1 VCITE
6 INMPKIRW
14 IAGIALVLSA
24 LTSTTVGAQS
34 AYPNRPI
41 RLIVAFAAGG
51 ISDVIARALAAKMSN
66 TIGQPV
72 VVENKPGAAST
83 LAGDFVAKS
92 APDGYTI
99 WLQDITSH
107 SINATLYS
115 KLPFDPIKDFAP
127 VTLVAW
133 TPLMLVV
140 HPSNP
145 AKDLRE
151 LIAFLKTSGG
161 KHAYGSS
168 GSGSPNHLA
177 GELLKMAHN
186 LDTLHIPYK
195 GSAPSTQAM
204 LANEIAFVFSSM
216 PPAVSNVKGGR
227 LRALAV
233 TSTKR
238 VSAAPDVPT
247 MIEAGMPNFDVVVY
261 TGILAPAGTPAP
273 IIQRLNEEFAKA
285 VASDEIKNVY
295 EKVGADAITNTPEA
309 FRTMIAQQI
318 AAMAPLVRASG
329 AKAD

>member
-1 VCITE
+1 MSRVRS
-6 INMPKIRW
+6 MF
-14 IAGIALVLSA
+14 GVALLLPCVL
-24 LTSTTVGAQS
+24 VGESVRAQS
-34 AYPNRPI
+34 NYPNRPI
-41 RLIVAFAAGG
+41 RIIVAFSAGG

-83 LAGDFVAKS
+83 LAGDLVAKS
-92 APDGYTI
+92 APDGYTV
-99 WLQDITSH
+99 WLQDITTH

-127 VTLVAW
+127 VTLVAS

-145 AKDLRE
+145 AKTLKE
-151 LIAFLKTSGG
+151 LVAFLKSGDG

-177 GELLKMAHN
+177 GELLKTAN
-186 LDTLHIPYK
+186 AIDVLHIPYK
-195 GSAPSTQAM
+195 GSAPSTQAI

-247 MIEAGMPNFDVVVY
+247 MIEAGMPNFDIVVY

-273 IIQRLNEEFAKA
+273 IIDRLNAEFAKA
-285 VASDEIKNVY
+285 VSADEIKVVY

-309 FRTMIAQQI
+309 FRAMISQQI
-318 AAMAPLVRASG
+318 AIMAPLVRASG

>member
-1 VCITE
+1 MHKVRSIS
-6 INMPKIRW
+6 
-14 IAGIALVLSA
+14 AVALLCCG
-24 LTSTTVGAQS
+24 LVGASVSASVSAQS
-34 AYPNRPI
+34 NYPNRPI
-41 RLIVAFAAGG
+41 RIIVAFAAGG

-92 APDGYTI
+92 APDGYTV
-99 WLQDITSH
+99 WLQDITTH
-107 SINATLYS
+107 SINATLYT

-151 LIAFLKTSGG
+151 LVAFLKTSGG

-177 GELLKMAHN
+177 GELLKTAN
-186 LDTLHIPYK
+186 GIDTLHIPYK
-195 GSAPSTQAM
+195 GSAPSTQAI

-238 VSAAPDVPT
+238 VPAAPDVPT

-273 IIQRLNEEFAKA
+273 IVQRLNEEFTKA
-285 VASDEIKNVY
+285 VASEEIKVVY

-309 FRTMIAQQI
+309 FRAMIAQQI
-318 AAMAPLVRASG
+318 ATMAPLVRASG

>member
-1 VCITE
+1 MSRARSIHSITL
-6 INMPKIRW
+6 
-14 IAGIALVLSA
+14 ALMCCVLVSA
-24 LTSTTVGAQS
+24 NASAQS
-34 AYPNRPI
+34 NYPNRPI
-41 RLIVAFAAGG
+41 RIIVAFSAGG

-83 LAGDFVAKS
+83 LAGDLVAKS
-92 APDGYTI
+92 APDGYTV
-99 WLQDITSH
+99 WLQDITTH
-107 SINATLYS
+107 SINATLYA

-127 VTLVAW
+127 VTLVAS

-145 AKDLRE
+145 AKNLKE
-151 LIAFLKTSGG
+151 LVAFLKSGDG

-177 GELLKMAHN
+177 GELLKTAN
-186 LDTLHIPYK
+186 AIDTLHIPYK
-195 GSAPSTQAM
+195 GSAPSTQAI

-238 VSAAPDVPT
+238 VPAAPDVPT
-247 MIEAGMPNFDVVVY
+247 MIELGFDGFDVTAWY
-261 TGILAPAGTPAP
+261 GLLAPAGTPEAV
-273 IIQRLNEEFAKA
+273 IRKVYADTAK
-285 VASDEIKNVY
+285 IL
-295 EKVGADAITNTPEA
+295 
-309 FRTMIAQQI
+309 AQ
-318 AAMAPLVRASG
+318 PDVRARFADLYLDIIGNSPEEMAQVIRAEIPKWAKIIKDSG
-329 AKAD
+329 ARAD

>member
-1 VCITE
+1 MSTLV
-6 INMPKIRW
+6 RW
-14 IAGIALVLSA
+14 MASIVLMIGTFASTSVSA
-24 LTSTTVGAQS
+24 QG

-51 ISDVIARALAAKMSN
+51 VSDVIARALAAKLSN

-92 APDGYTI
+92 AADGYTI

-127 VTLVAW
+127 ITLVAW

-151 LIAFLKTSGG
+151 LVAFLKTSGG

-177 GELLKMAHN
+177 GELLKTVHG

-238 VSAAPDVPT
+238 VAAAPDVPT
-247 MIEAGMPNFDVVVY
+247 MVEAGMPNFDVVVY

-285 VASDEIKNVY
+285 VDSEEIKNVY
-295 EKVGADAITNTPEA
+295 EKMGADAITNTPEA
-309 FRTMIAQQI
+309 FRAMIAQQI
-318 AAMAPLVRASG
+318 ATMAPFVRASG

>member
-1 VCITE
+1 MSRV
-6 INMPKIRW
+6 RS
-14 IAGIALVLSA
+14 ASGVALLLCCVLVTASA
-24 LTSTTVGAQS
+24 SAQS
-34 AYPNRPI
+34 NYPNRPI
-41 RLIVAFAAGG
+41 RIIVAFSAGG

-83 LAGDFVAKS
+83 LAGDLVAKS
-92 APDGYTI
+92 APDGYTV
-99 WLQDITSH
+99 WLQDITTH
-107 SINATLYS
+107 SINATLYT

-127 VTLVAW
+127 VTLVAS

-145 AKDLRE
+145 AKNLKE
-151 LIAFLKTSGG
+151 LVAFLKSADG

-177 GELLKMAHN
+177 GELLKTAN
-186 LDTLHIPYK
+186 AIDTLHIPYK
-195 GSAPSTQAM
+195 GSAPSTQAI

-238 VSAAPDVPT
+238 VPAAPDVPT
-247 MIEAGMPNFDVVVY
+247 MIEAGMPDFDIVVY

-273 IIQRLNEEFAKA
+273 IVARLNAEFAKA
-285 VASDEIKNVY
+285 VAADEIKMVY

-309 FRTMIAQQI
+309 FRAMIAQQI
-318 AAMAPLVRASG
+318 AIMAPLVRASG

>member
-1 VCITE
+1 MSR
-6 INMPKIRW
+6 NGS
-14 IAGIALVLSA
+14 IAGVLLMCGVLV
-24 LTSTTVGAQS
+24 STGVCAQTN
-34 AYPNRPI
+34 YPNRPI
-41 RLIVAFAAGG
+41 RIIVAFSAGG

-83 LAGDFVAKS
+83 LAGDLVAKS
-92 APDGYTI
+92 APDGYTV
-99 WLQDITSH
+99 WLQDITTH
-107 SINATLYS
+107 SINATLYA

-127 VTLVAW
+127 VTLVAS

-145 AKDLRE
+145 AKNLKE
-151 LIAFLKTSGG
+151 LVAFLKSGDG

-177 GELLKMAHN
+177 GELLKTAN
-186 LDTLHIPYK
+186 AIDTLHIPYK
-195 GSAPSTQAM
+195 GSAPSTQAI

-238 VSAAPDVPT
+238 VPAAPDVPT
-247 MIEAGMPNFDVVVY
+247 MIEAGMPDFDIVVY

-273 IIQRLNEEFAKA
+273 IVARLNAEFAKA
-285 VASDEIKNVY
+285 VAADEIKMVY

-309 FRTMIAQQI
+309 FRAMIAQQI
-318 AAMAPLVRASG
+318 AIMAPLVRASG

>member
-1 VCITE
+1 MSTLV
-6 INMPKIRW
+6 RW
-14 IAGIALVLSA
+14 MASIVLMIGTFASTSVSA
-24 LTSTTVGAQS
+24 QG

-51 ISDVIARALAAKMSN
+51 VSDVIARALAAKLSN

-92 APDGYTI
+92 AADGYTI

-127 VTLVAW
+127 ITLVAW

-151 LIAFLKTSGG
+151 LVAFLKTSGG

-177 GELLKMAHN
+177 GELLKTVHG

-238 VSAAPDVPT
+238 VAAAPDVPT
-247 MIEAGMPNFDVVVY
+247 MVEAGMPNFDVVVY

-285 VASDEIKNVY
+285 VDSEEIKNVY
-295 EKVGADAITNTPEA
+295 EKMGADAITNTPEA
-309 FRTMIAQQI
+309 FRAMIAQQI
-318 AAMAPLVRASG
+318 ATMAPLVRASG

>member
-1 VCITE
+1 MSRARSIHSITL
-6 INMPKIRW
+6 
-14 IAGIALVLSA
+14 ALMCCVLVSA
-24 LTSTTVGAQS
+24 NVSAQS
-34 AYPNRPI
+34 NYPNRPI
-41 RLIVAFAAGG
+41 RIIVAFSAGG

-83 LAGDFVAKS
+83 LAGDLVAKS
-92 APDGYTI
+92 TPDGYTV
-99 WLQDITSH
+99 WLQDITTH
-107 SINATLYS
+107 SINATLYA

-127 VTLVAW
+127 VTLVAS

-145 AKDLRE
+145 AKNLKE
-151 LIAFLKTSGG
+151 LVAFLKSGDG

-177 GELLKMAHN
+177 GELLKTAN
-186 LDTLHIPYK
+186 AIEVLHIPYK
-195 GSAPSTQAM
+195 GSAPSTQAI

-233 TSTKR
+233 TSAKR
-238 VSAAPDVPT
+238 VPAAPDVPT
-247 MIEAGMPNFDVVVY
+247 MIEAGMPNFDIVVY

-273 IIQRLNEEFAKA
+273 IVDRLNAEFAKA
-285 VASDEIKNVY
+285 VAADEIKVVY
-295 EKVGADAITNTPEA
+295 EKVGADAITNTPDA
-309 FRTMIAQQI
+309 FRAMIAQQI
-318 AAMAPLVRASG
+318 AIMAPLVRASG

>member
-1 VCITE
+1 MSTLV
-6 INMPKIRW
+6 RW
-14 IAGIALVLSA
+14 IASVALIWGALASTSA
-24 LTSTTVGAQS
+24 SAQGT
-34 AYPNRPI
+34 YPNRPI

-51 ISDVIARALAAKMSN
+51 VSDVIARALAAKISN
-66 TIGQPV
+66 TIGHPV

-127 VTLVAW
+127 ITLVAW

-177 GELLKMAHN
+177 GELLKAAHG

-233 TSTKR
+233 TSIKR
-238 VSAAPDVPT
+238 VSAAPEVPT

-261 TGILAPAGTPAP
+261 TGILAPAGTPTP

-295 EKVGADAITNTPEA
+295 EKMGAEAITNTPEA
-309 FRTMIAQQI
+309 FRAMIAQQI
-318 AAMAPLVRASG
+318 ATNAPLVRASG

>member
-1 VCITE
+1 
-6 INMPKIRW
+6 MSSMIRW
-14 IAGIALVLSA
+14 MVGTALIACTFISA
-24 LTSTTVGAQS
+24 NVSAQGT
-34 AYPNRPI
+34 YPNRPI

-72 VVENKPGAAST
+72 VVENRPGAAST

-107 SINATLYS
+107 SINAALYS

-151 LIAFLKTSGG
+151 LVAFLRTAGG

-177 GELLKMAHN
+177 GELLKSAYN

-216 PPAVSNVKGGR
+216 PPAVSNVKAGR

-309 FRTMIAQQI
+309 FRVMIAQQI

>member
-1 VCITE
+1 MSR
-6 INMPKIRW
+6 NGS
-14 IAGIALVLSA
+14 IAGVLLMCGVLV
-24 LTSTTVGAQS
+24 STGVCAQTN
-34 AYPNRPI
+34 YPNRPI
-41 RLIVAFAAGG
+41 RIIVAFSAGG

-83 LAGDFVAKS
+83 LAGDLVAKS
-92 APDGYTI
+92 APDGYTV
-99 WLQDITSH
+99 WLQDITTH
-107 SINATLYS
+107 SINATLYA

-127 VTLVAW
+127 VTLVAS

-145 AKDLRE
+145 AKNLKE
-151 LIAFLKTSGG
+151 LVAFLKSGDG

-177 GELLKMAHN
+177 GELLKTAN
-186 LDTLHIPYK
+186 AIDTLHIPYK
-195 GSAPSTQAM
+195 GSAPSTQAI

-238 VSAAPDVPT
+238 VPAAPDVPT
-247 MIEAGMPNFDVVVY
+247 MIEAGMPDFDIVVY

-273 IIQRLNEEFAKA
+273 IVARLNAEFAKA
-285 VASDEIKNVY
+285 VAADEIKMVY

-309 FRTMIAQQI
+309 FRAMIAQQI
-318 AAMAPLVRASG
+318 AILAPLVRASG